1 MQSGRKTKLKGYC
14 MNNKEFIAD
23 LAQRTGLHQE
33 ETQRIMTTLI
43 TAMGD
48 RFLEGDTI
56 QMTGFGLFEVKKK
69 MERIMVIPSNG
80 QRMLVPP
87 KLVLGF
93 RPNMLLRDK
102 IKKGGTD

>member
-1 MQSGRKTKLKGYC
+1 

-23 LAQRTGLHQE
+23 LAARTGLRQD
-33 ETQRIMTTLI
+33 ETQRMMNTLI

-48 RFLEGDTI
+48 SFLEGDSI
-56 QMTGFGLFEVKKK
+56 QLTGFGQFEVKKK
-69 MERIMVIPSNG
+69 LERVMINPNTG

-87 KLVLGF
+87 KLVLSF

-102 IKKGGTD
+102 IKKGGADV

>member
-1 MQSGRKTKLKGYC
+1 

-23 LAQRTGLHQE
+23 LAARTGLRQD
-33 ETQRIMTTLI
+33 ETQNMMNTLI

-48 RFLEGDTI
+48 SFLEGDSI
-56 QMTGFGLFEVKKK
+56 QLTGFGLFEVKKK
-69 MERIMVIPSNG
+69 LERVMINPNTG

-87 KLVLGF
+87 KLVLSF

-102 IKKGGTD
+102 IKKGGAEV

>member
-1 MQSGRKTKLKGYC
+1 

-23 LAQRTGLHQE
+23 LAARTGLRQD
-33 ETQRIMTTLI
+33 ETQRMMNTLI

-48 RFLEGDTI
+48 SFLEGDSI
-56 QMTGFGLFEVKKK
+56 QLTGFGQFEVKKK
-69 MERIMVIPSNG
+69 LERVMINPNTG

-87 KLVLGF
+87 KLVLSF

-102 IKKGGTD
+102 IKKGGAEV